1 MATEDR
7 FSPLDAAML
16 RVGVA
21 VALVG
26 ILLQALDFVLLWPS
40 LELNMALCLA
50 GVSLITV
57 GAIGCHRGRREETS
71 LPVPLTQDKAS

>member
-16 RVGVA
+16 RVGVT

-26 ILLQALDFVLLWPS
+26 ILLQALDFFPLWPS
-40 LELNMALCLA
+40 LELNMGVCLT
-50 GVSLITV
+50 GVVLITI
-57 GAIGCHRGRREETS
+57 GAIGCHRDRREAAS
-71 LPVPLTQDKAS
+71 LPVPLTQGKVP